1 MSFFDSLGNFLSDTH
16 DKLEKHNERV
26 KRYKDKLDS
35 LSDEEYERRLDS
47 IRNHG
52 FKSSNLSETEAWYKS
67 IKERKSSN

>member
-35 LSDEEYERRLDS
+35 LSYEEYERRLDS

-52 FKSSNLSETEAWYKS
+52 VKSANLAETEAWYKS